1 MESTVIATEN
11 ATAAVGPHSQGVRRG
26 NILAVGGQV
35 GANPKSGILC
45 EGFHE
50 QIQQA
55 MTNVQEILKDAGS
68 SFADV
73 VMLRVYLTE
82 EGHFRDMNTVLEKFL
97 SKPFPARTVVYVGL
111 PPDMLVEIDALAVV
125 G

>member
-1 MESTVIATEN
+1 MESTVIVTEN

-35 GANPKSGILC
+35 GADPKSGILC
-45 EGFHE
+45 EGFDD
-50 QIQQA
+50 QIRQA
-55 MTNVQEILKDAGS
+55 MTNIQEILKEAGA

-82 EGHFRDMNTVLEKFL
+82 EGHFHAMNTALEKLL
-97 SKPFPARTVVYVGL
+97 SKPFPARTVVYVEL
-111 PPDMLVEIDALAVV
+111 PPEMLVEIDALAVV
-125 G
+125 E